1 MRNVLLSLL
10 LLPTSVISLAG
21 EADVL
26 SAKVE
31 FMGDGNYRFNVTIQ
45 HTDEGWG
52 HFAKAWVIL
61 NSDDKILGS
70 RILRHPHSKKPFTRS
85 AIIAIPEEINQV
97 VIRAYDQIHEFGGKE
112 LIIEINKD
120 K

>member
-10 LLPTSVISLAG
+10 LLPASVLSLAG

-26 SAKVE
+26 SAEVE
-31 FMGDGNYRFNVTIQ
+31 AIGGGNYRFNVTIQ
-45 HTDEGWG
+45 HTDEGWE
-52 HFAKAWVIL
+52 HFARAWVVL
-61 NSDDKILGS
+61 SLDDKILGS
-70 RILRHPHSKKPFTRS
+70 RVLRHPHSKKPFTRS
-85 AIIAIPEEINQV
+85 ATIAIPEEINQV

-112 LIIEINKD
+112 LIININKD